1 MTLTRRSFATGTA
14 ATLAA
19 LATGSP
25 ARADRVLR
33 VGYQK
38 YGTMLLLKARGSLDT
53 ALKPLGF
60 RAEWREFPGGP
71 QLLEALNAKAV
82 DIGVVGETPPIFAQ
96 GAGAPLVYL
105 AHEPPAPKSEAIVVR
120 KDSPIRSVADLKG
133 KKVALN
139 KGSNVHYLLVRAL
152 EEAGLAYTDIQP
164 VFLAP
169 ADGRAAFDG
178 GSVDA
183 WVIWDPFLP
192 AVEVSSG
199 ARILQDATGL
209 AANHQFYVGERSFTE
224 SQPQVIDAVLAAIAV
239 VDRET
244 NGVQDQQASAAAA
257 RELSPAVGMPVPILA
272 KALARQS
279 WGVAPLG
286 PEVIAGQQRI
296 ADTFL
301 RLGLLPRPIQVAD
314 AVRQA
319 RS

>member
-1 MTLTRRSFATGTA
+1 MTLTRRTFAAGTA
-14 ATLAA
+14 AALAA
-19 LATGSP
+19 FATAGP

-38 YGTMLLLKARGSLDT
+38 YGTMLLLKARGSLDA

-60 RAEWREFPGGP
+60 RVEWREFPGGP

-82 DIGVVGETPPIFAQ
+82 DLGIVGETPPIFAQ
-96 GAGAPLVYL
+96 AAGVPLVYL

-120 KDSPIRSVADLKG
+120 MDSPIRTVADLKG
-133 KKVALN
+133 KTVALN

-152 EEAGLAYTDIQP
+152 EAAGLAYADIQP

-178 GSVDA
+178 GSVEA
-183 WVIWDPFLP
+183 WVIWDPFLA
-192 AVEVSSG
+192 AVEIASG
-199 ARILQDATGL
+199 ARVLQDATGL
-209 AANHQFYVGERSFTE
+209 AANHQFYVGERSFVE
-224 SQPQVIDAVLAAIAV
+224 SQPQAVDAVLAAIAE

-244 NGVQDQQASAAAA
+244 NGVTEAAA
-257 RELSPAVGMPVPILA
+257 RELSPAIGMPVPILSR
-272 KALARQS
+272 ALARQS

-286 PEVIAGQQRI
+286 PEVVAGQQRI

-301 RLGLLPRPIQVAD
+301 RLGLVPRPIRVAD
-314 AVRQA
+314 TVRQA
-319 RS
+319 RA

>member
-1 MTLTRRSFATGTA
+1 MLAHHPHR
-14 ATLAA
+14 TLAH
-19 LATGSP
+19 LRGKRDCSLRHGSI
-25 ARADRVLR
+25 LSE
-33 VGYQK
+33 VGAS
-38 YGTMLLLKARGSLDT
+38 G
-53 ALKPLGF
+53 KPG
-60 RAEWREFPGGP
+60 AVQFPGGP

-82 DIGVVGETPPIFAQ
+82 DLGIVGETPPIF
-96 GAGAPLVYL
+96 

-120 KDSPIRSVADLKG
+120 KDSPIRTVADLKG

-152 EEAGLAYTDIQP
+152 EEAGLAYTDIQT

-183 WVIWDPFLP
+183 WVIWDPFLA

-199 ARILQDATGL
+199 ARVLQDATGL

-224 SQPQVIDAVLAAIAV
+224 AQPQAVDAVLAAIAV

-244 NGVQDQQASAAAA
+244 NGVTEAAA

-279 WGVAPLG
+279 WGVVPLG
-286 PEVIAGQQRI
+286 PEVVAGQQRI